1 MNDKALESPKTTA
14 GPYAAG
20 TCFGWAAEYL
30 DGERWRAVPVYQNGP
45 IGIPYP
51 IYNGG
56 LLQHIGLMGY
66 EQANAIAWSYAA
78 QRIADDYATVE
89 VRVVRHEIKYQIE
102 TRREEL

>member
-1 MNDKALESPKTTA
+1 MSDAIVEPPKCNA

-30 DGERWRAVPVYQNGP
+30 HGAKWLGVPVYQNGP

-78 QRIADDYATVE
+78 QRIAADYATVE

-102 TRREEL
+102 TRREEP